1 MTLGDGQEASA
12 TMGRGNM
19 IGGRLDFDAIHSPG
33 QGRNGEAEKNANQCK
48 NQQQFRET
56 KATSHCP

>member
-1 MTLGDGQEASA
+1 
-12 TMGRGNM
+12 MGRGNM

-33 QGRNGEAEKNANQCK
+33 EGRNGEAEKNANQCK

-56 KATSHCP
+56 KAASHCP